1 MPEWYICNGTGVD
14 VVEGARLSGPDRP
27 DIVQA
32 LVRGFSVVRSFDE
45 EHVAQTITEIADR
58 TGIPKG
64 SVQRILLT
72 LAELGYAECVRE
84 RWMLTP
90 AIMDFGIAYVAS
102 RGVYAAA
109 HAHMARLGAETDQI
123 VSLGQLSGG
132 DVVYMLRV
140 DSMKHLTSGITVG
153 ARLPAVSTAIGRI
166 ILSHLPDDELR
177 DALATPPRST
187 YRAPKELDS
196 SVLRA
201 ELALTRERG
210 WAFSDESILVS
221 VRAIAAPVTDADGKV
236 VAGVSMTVSVLEMS
250 ADEMIER
257 YRDPIIET
265 ARRCSDDWARI
276 HRLPIGPNGT
286 SDDQIRIQT
295 VLRT

>member
-1 MPEWYICNGTGVD
+1 
-14 VVEGARLSGPDRP
+14 VVEGARLSGQDRP

-32 LVRGFSVVRSFDE
+32 LVRGFRVVGSFDE
-45 EHVAQTITEIADR
+45 EHVEQSITEIADR

-64 SVQRILLT
+64 SVQRILVT
-72 LAELGYAECVRE
+72 LAELGYAECIRD

-90 AIMDFGIAYVAS
+90 AIMDFGVAYVAS

-109 HAHMARLGAETDQI
+109 YAHMARLAAETDQI
-123 VSLGQLSGG
+123 VSLLQLSGS
-132 DVVYMLRV
+132 DVVFMLRV
-140 DSMKHLTSGITVG
+140 DSMKHLTTGITVG
-153 ARLPAVSTAIGRI
+153 SRLPAVHTAAGRVL
-166 ILSHLPDDELR
+166 LSHLPDDELR
-177 DALATPPRST
+177 RALATPPRST
-187 YRAPKELDS
+187 YRAPTELDS
-196 SVLRA
+196 SDLRA

-210 WAFSDESILVS
+210 WAFSDESALFS
-221 VRAIAAPVTDADGKV
+221 VRALSAPVTDHEGRV

-257 YRDPIIET
+257 FRLPILET

-276 HRLPIGPNGT
+276 HQLPIGPNGT